1 MWREGSEGG
10 WGWRFYL
17 IKLYLTRPSLPPAN
31 KGRLLGREGSEAD
44 EDVSYIIDGQAGN
57 GVFPSIKAYGG
68 APGYGEGELDV
79 ARLSLLQLEVP
90 VAVAGD
96 GVGQPDPQGKGGEGA
111 RVRGQGGY
119 KMTGVWHGDWGIHGG
134 HCE

>member
-1 MWREGSEGG
+1 MR
-10 WGWRFYL
+10 GWRFYL

-44 EDVSYIIDGQAGN
+44 EDVSNIIDGQAGN

-68 APGYGEGELDV
+68 APGYGERELDV
-79 ARLSLLQLEVP
+79 ARLCLLQLEVP

-96 GVGQPDPQGKGGEGA
+96 GVGQADSQGQGGEGA
-111 RVRGQGGY
+111 SIRGQGGD
-119 KMTGVWHGDWGIHGG
+119 KVTGV
-134 HCE
+134 